1 MNTQD
6 AGTTSQQVGLV
17 AAVWRFRW
25 VTLAFLLVGG
35 LLAAYVTLS
44 ANDASRAKATVA
56 LTDPRGNS
64 IFRQGSS
71 ANVDLTRYTAERAA
85 FAESVAVLQRAAEIL
100 ADGSTSSTIDEVVE
114 VKPRPDTS
122 ILVINAEAAD
132 PDDAT
137 AVADAVATAYQ
148 ELALAE
154 TRQKADL
161 ALAGLDAQRQEAL
174 AVINDPTSTSAEV
187 AAGTQTLSTVNARAA
202 EIESAAEL
210 FGNGVAFA
218 DPAQLEAG
226 GGKVELLR
234 NAAAG
239 AMIGLVLGAALSWV
253 LADRRQRAQHA
264 PDLHDELGSDD
275 DRDDD
280 QLDEPQ
286 PTSPR
291 SDDRRRRGAKLAPVP
306 EPERGE
312 PASRRE
318 TDPAPSSATA
328 RAASQMGPAATRRPF
343 QPERLG

>member
-1 MNTQD
+1 MTTQD
-6 AGTTSQQVGLV
+6 GGTDSQVGLV
-17 AAVWRFRW
+17 AAVWRYRW

-35 LLAAYVTLS
+35 LLAAFVTLS
-44 ANDASRAKATVA
+44 ANDASKAKATVA

-71 ANVDLTRYTAERAA
+71 ANIDLTRYTAERAA
-85 FAESVAVLQRAAEIL
+85 FAESVAVLGRAAEIL
-100 ADGSTSSTIDEVVE
+100 DDGSTSASLDEVVE

-122 ILVINAEAAD
+122 ILVINAEAPDAD
-132 PDDAT
+132 RAI

-174 AVINDPTSTSAEV
+174 TVINDPTSTSAEV

-253 LADRRQRAQHA
+253 LADRRQRAERRAQA
-264 PDLHDELGSDD
+264 DDELDDELDGGEEGPSEPAAKSTATSD
-275 DRDDD
+275 RRSRAGK
-280 QLDEPQ
+280 LSSVPQ
-286 PTSPR
+286 PER
-291 SDDRRRRGAKLAPVP
+291 SESSGRRQSDPQPGS
-306 EPERGE
+306 
-312 PASRRE
+312 AS
-318 TDPAPSSATA
+318 A
-328 RAASQMGPAATRRPF
+328 RTTPAASPTTTRRPF

>member
-1 MNTQD
+1 
-6 AGTTSQQVGLV
+6 
-17 AAVWRFRW
+17 
-25 VTLAFLLVGG
+25 
-35 LLAAYVTLS
+35 
-44 ANDASRAKATVA
+44 
-56 LTDPRGNS
+56 
-64 IFRQGSS
+64 
-71 ANVDLTRYTAERAA
+71 
-85 FAESVAVLQRAAEIL
+85 
-100 ADGSTSSTIDEVVE
+100 
-114 VKPRPDTS
+114 
-122 ILVINAEAAD
+122 
-132 PDDAT
+132 
-137 AVADAVATAYQ
+137 
-148 ELALAE
+148 
-154 TRQKADL
+154 
-161 ALAGLDAQRQEAL
+161 
-174 AVINDPTSTSAEV
+174 
-187 AAGTQTLSTVNARAA
+187 
-202 EIESAAEL
+202 
-210 FGNGVAFA
+210 VAFA